1 MILIDAIYI
10 NNGGGKILLDYLIS
24 QINKTNLEIHYLI
37 DSRIENKH
45 CKVVNGT
52 FEYFP
57 SNWLLRKKY
66 YLLNEKKYNKVLC
79 FANLPPNIKLDIPV
93 FTYFHQPL
101 FLKIES
107 SLPFIK
113 KSLFWI
119 KTIILSHI
127 LKNTD
132 KWIVQ
137 SSLIKSK
144 LSEKYKIN
152 LVNILIIP
160 FYPSLKKP
168 QLVINREP
176 IFLYVSNGEPHK
188 NHKRLLEAF
197 VLFYD
202 NKNYGELHL
211 TIEDTYVD
219 LINEVN
225 RLKNHGYPITNHGF
239 LSRES
244 LSDLYAKSF
253 FFIFPSLTESFGLG
267 IVEALENGCI
277 ILGADRPY
285 MHTICKPNIIFN
297 PESIQD
303 ICNGMIKA
311 INNQFDNSEQYVQN
325 EIENLITLLK

>member
-119 KTIILSHI
+119 KTILLSYI

-144 LSEKYKIN
+144 LSEKYNIN
-152 LVNILIIP
+152 LDDILIIP

-168 QLVINREP
+168 HLVINREP

-225 RLKNHGYPITNHGF
+225 RLNNHGYPITNHGF

-277 ILGADRPY
+277 ILGADLPY

-311 INNQFDNSEQYVQN
+311 INHQFDNSVQYVQN